1 MEVLEELEEFSERE
15 RDFESKYVKTISQLK
30 NDADKTDNE
39 LSKVCSKPLDR
50 TLYMLQIFR
59 AFR

>member
-30 NDADKTDNE
+30 NDAHKTDNE
-39 LSKVCSKPLDR
+39 LSKVCSEPLDPSYA
-50 TLYMLQIFR
+50 TNISCF
-59 AFR
+59 